1 MEPFEIPTPHVDPPS
16 PEVIEKMKSITTH
29 DRKLLTKT
37 DYYKQLAK
45 PIKDRRKQRKKLQ
58 RQEWFWNKGLP
69 ILNLLL
75 ALIAAI
81 TGIIALLVR

>member
-29 DRKLLTKT
+29 DRKLLTKS

-45 PIKDRRKQRKKLQ
+45 PIMDRRKQRKKLQ

-75 ALIAAI
+75 ALIAAV